1 MILDIRDVRAAGG
14 LTAGVGWSNS
24 NLDNYQLP
32 ESWSWDW
39 YEWLRECARL
49 TAQRDTLQLVEIDRA
64 LFQVDRATVKA
75 LNERWGKGDW
85 KWSQDLPEARS
96 AAQWIC
102 SRTS

>member
-1 MILDIRDVRAAGG
+1 MILDIRDVRAAVG

-24 NLDNYQLP
+24 NLDSYQLP
-32 ESWSWDW
+32 ESWSWVW

-49 TAQRDTLQLVEIDRA
+49 TAQRDTLQLVEFERA
-64 LFQVDRATVKA
+64 LFQVDGATVKA

-85 KWSQDLPEARS
+85 KWSQYLPEARS
-96 AAQWIC
+96 AAQRIC